1 MAGTSQFTIGTKTSC
16 SDGPVGKLCRVIV
29 DPIAE
34 KVTHLVVEPEH
45 RRDPNRLVPLDV
57 VDAGA
62 DGIQLRC
69 SRAEFEKLEAAEENQ
84 FIPATTGYEGYG
96 YGPGQMGYWPYYGHG
111 GGMGVA
117 GLGMGGGMGVG
128 GGVPAHTVTSD
139 TLPLGEVD
147 VRRGDPVHATDG
159 EIGRVQ
165 GLVID
170 RGSCHVTHVLLQLD
184 PLPRSGDV
192 NQRLAESGD
201 LVNHLLVGVVEHL
214 VRVLGRV
221 ERLVSLGRD
230 DVVGSLEQAHEPV
243 FLSG

>member
-1 MAGTSQFTIGTKTSC
+1 MAGTSQFTIGAEASC
-16 SDGPVGKLCRVIV
+16 SDGTIGKLCRVIV

-45 RRDPNRLVPLDV
+45 RRDQGRLVPLDV

-62 DGIQLRC
+62 DGIQLQC
-69 SRAEFEKLEAAEENQ
+69 TRAEFEKLEPAEENQ
-84 FIPATTGYEGYG
+84 FIPATTGCEGYG

-170 RGSCHVTHVLLQLD
+170 RGSCHVTHVLLQEGHLWGRKEVAIPID
-184 PLPRSGDV
+184 AVASTVGGIRLTIAKQQVQELPPVDV
-192 NQRLAESGD
+192 N
-201 LVNHLLVGVVEHL
+201 HP
-214 VRVLGRV
+214 
-221 ERLVSLGRD
+221 ERKT
-230 DVVGSLEQAHEPV
+230 GS
-243 FLSG
+243 

>member
-1 MAGTSQFTIGTKTSC
+1 MADTSQFTIGSEASC
-16 SDGPVGKLCRVIV
+16 SDGAVGTVSRVIV
-29 DPIAE
+29 DPVAE
-34 KVTHLVVEPEH
+34 KVTHLVIEPEH
-45 RRDPNRLVPLDV
+45 GRDPGRLVPLDL
-57 VDAGA
+57 VDGAA
-62 DGIQLRC
+62 DGIRLRC
-69 SRAEFEKLEAAEENQ
+69 SRAEFEKLEPAEENQ
-84 FIPATTGYEGYG
+84 FIPATNGYEGYG

-170 RGSCHVTHVLLQLD
+170 RGSCHVTHVLLQEGHLWGRKEVAIPID
-184 PLPRSGDV
+184 AVASTVGGIRLTIAKQQVQELPPVDV
-192 NQRLAESGD
+192 N
-201 LVNHLLVGVVEHL
+201 HP
-214 VRVLGRV
+214 
-221 ERLVSLGRD
+221 ERKT
-230 DVVGSLEQAHEPV
+230 GS
-243 FLSG
+243 

>member
-1 MAGTSQFTIGTKTSC
+1 MAGTSQFTIGTEASC
-16 SDGPVGKLCRVIV
+16 SDGAVGKLCRVIV

-45 RRDPNRLVPLDV
+45 RQAPSRLVPLDV

-69 SRAEFEKLEAAEENQ
+69 TKAEFEKLELAEENQ
-84 FIPATTGYEGYG
+84 FIPATTGYESYG
-96 YGPGQMGYWPYYGHG
+96 YSPGQMGYWPYYGYG

-128 GGVPAHTVTSD
+128 GGIPAHTVTSD
-139 TLPLGEVD
+139 TVPLGEVD

-170 RGSCHVTHVLLQLD
+170 RGSCHVTHVLLQEGHLWGRKEVAIPID
-184 PLPRSGDV
+184 SVASTIGGIRLKIAKQQVQDLPPI
-192 NQRLAESGD
+192 E
-201 LVNHLLVGVVEHL
+201 VNHPD
-214 VRVLGRV
+214 RRTAA
-221 ERLVSLGRD
+221 S
-230 DVVGSLEQAHEPV
+230 
-243 FLSG
+243 

>member
-1 MAGTSQFTIGTKTSC
+1 MAGNSQFTIGAEASC
-16 SDGPVGKLCRVIV
+16 SDGTIGKLCRVIV

-45 RRDPNRLVPLDV
+45 RRDQGRLVPLDV

-62 DGIQLRC
+62 DGIQLQC
-69 SRAEFEKLEAAEENQ
+69 TRAEFEKLEPAEENQ
-84 FIPATTGYEGYG
+84 FIPATTGCEGYG
-96 YGPGQMGYWPYYGHG
+96 YGPGQMGYWPYYGYG

-128 GGVPAHTVTSD
+128 GGIPAHTVTSD
-139 TLPLGEVD
+139 TVPLGEVD

-170 RGSCHVTHVLLQLD
+170 RGSCHVTHVLLQEGHLWGRKQVAIPIGAVASTVGGIRLTITRQQVQD
-184 PLPRSGDV
+184 LPPVDAGHP
-192 NQRLAESGD
+192 D
-201 LVNHLLVGVVEHL
+201 L
-214 VRVLGRV
+214 RT
-221 ERLVSLGRD
+221 
-230 DVVGSLEQAHEPV
+230 AP
-243 FLSG
+243 